1 MNIRNV
7 CKSYHI
13 KLNWKGFL
21 RIKPIGAG
29 PATDLANGLPGGSE
43 DTFSGGSSRGSKA
56 VKTAG
61 GARGGR
67 RENGRTGPHNGHTGC
82 HDGRRGR
89 HNGRRGNNAPPGAAA
104 GAAENG
110 ADGAAGVPF
119 QDLGGGAGSGDTL
132 DPEDGPAAARTLG
145 SGAGGP
151 GAPVGRDCRHHRE
164 LSGPEDAPRAR
175 PVEEGARRPL
185 PDSTSAVVG
194 LRKESDGAAG
204 DESLTDLGLNRTS
217 YGNKK
222 AHRIEFINESAM
234 IIITDS
240 LFLCTDLVGNPKHRY
255 NIGSGKSGARGPKW
269 AHGHQKWGTRAPN
282 GHMGTK
288 IGAHVRISHQLSM
301 GAKAREPI
309 WADKDD
315 VEDAVGED
323 LGEGEENS
331 EQSLDGPCGGVPESE
346 NGGGGEARAG
356 KGLAERAGKAG
367 GGGPEHGRDGAR
379 RTCLA
384 GGRNAREGPGTAR
397 TDTSDEAWA
406 ANEAVRDTKVG
417 FSWDRRDHKL
427 NDIFNIYINQFI
439 PTLCVPQVELFLYIL
454 FNAR

>member
-1 MNIRNV
+1 MAEAEPRWWRSAGGV
-7 CKSYHI
+7 GGESARFRRCRPQES
-13 KLNWKGFL
+13 LDRAVEWRRRAGGV
-21 RIKPIGAG
+21 KPIGAG
-29 PATDLANGLPGGSE
+29 PATDLANGLPGGRKDS
-43 DTFSGGSSRGSKA
+43 FFGGSCRGSKA
-56 VKTAG
+56 EKTAG
-61 GARGGR
+61 GDRGGR
-67 RENGRTGPHNGHTGC
+67 RENGRTGRHNGHTGC
-82 HDGRRGR
+82 HDGRTGR

-132 DPEDGPAAARTLG
+132 GPEDGPAAARTLG

-323 LGEGEENS
+323 LGEDEENS

-356 KGLAERAGKAG
+356 KGFAVSAGKEGGGRRHGAKPVRRLPGPGEARPPRTTMTPRSVVGPEEGGVRQAAREDASGRAGQVDEAEG
-367 GGGPEHGRDGAR
+367 D
-379 RTCLA
+379 
-384 GGRNAREGPGTAR
+384 GPGQ
-397 TDTSDEAWA
+397 TD
-406 ANEAVRDTKVG
+406 RK
-417 FSWDRRDHKL
+417 
-427 NDIFNIYINQFI
+427 
-439 PTLCVPQVELFLYIL
+439 
-454 FNAR
+454 

>member
-1 MNIRNV
+1 M
-7 CKSYHI
+7 
-13 KLNWKGFL
+13 
-21 RIKPIGAG
+21 P
-29 PATDLANGLPGGSE
+29 
-43 DTFSGGSSRGSKA
+43 
-56 VKTAG
+56 
-61 GARGGR
+61 
-67 RENGRTGPHNGHTGC
+67 
-82 HDGRRGR
+82 
-89 HNGRRGNNAPPGAAA
+89 
-104 GAAENG
+104 
-110 ADGAAGVPF
+110 
-119 QDLGGGAGSGDTL
+119 
-132 DPEDGPAAARTLG
+132 
-145 SGAGGP
+145 
-151 GAPVGRDCRHHRE
+151 
-164 LSGPEDAPRAR
+164 
-175 PVEEGARRPL
+175 
-185 PDSTSAVVG
+185 
-194 LRKESDGAAG
+194 
-204 DESLTDLGLNRTS
+204 S
-217 YGNKK
+217 YGNEKT
-222 AHRIEFINESAM
+222 HRIELMNDWTIM
-234 IIITDS
+234 ITNYLML
-240 LFLCTDLVGNPKHRY
+240 LFTDLVDNPVTRY
-255 NIGSGKSGARGPKW
+255 NIGSGKSGPRGPKW
-269 AHGHQKWGTRAPN
+269 AHGHKGTRADGNMGTWAPKV
-282 GHMGTK
+282 GHMFPY
-288 IGAHVRISHQLSM
+288 SHQLSM

-356 KGLAERAGKAG
+356 KGSAERAGKAG

-439 PTLCVPQVELFLYIL
+439 PTLCVPQVELFLYVL